1 MIKLKYAKWLF
12 DKNVDSNP
20 SNGIFILTTQGENTM
35 DVVCGQVYNT
45 TGTLIERFSMD
56 TERITLDLSGY
67 PKGIY
72 IMKSRLEIIS
82 QRRNL

>member
-1 MIKLKYAKWLF
+1 MIQLKYAKWLF
-12 DKNVDSNP
+12 DKNVDPNP

-35 DVVCGQVYNT
+35 DVVYGQVYNT

-56 TERITLDLSGY
+56 TERVTLDLSGY